1 MLSFFDYIVRL
12 IDPPDIRKVYRIH
25 RELIHLLVRTAA
37 TAKDG
42 HYDRDIIA
50 RDGRAVPVR
59 IYPPSVLSPKKRVI
73 VFFHG
78 GGWVIDDIDRYHK
91 VCRQLSMITGSY
103 VVSVNYRLA
112 PEHKFPAGLNDCY
125 EATRRI
131 FRYAVSRG
139 VSPNDIIL
147 AGDSAGGNLAAAVSL
162 MARDR
167 RDFRIRRQI
176 LIYPAADCEFGEDSP
191 YPSFSENGKGCILTA
206 ERMRGYLE
214 LYLNSPEEKN
224 NPYAAPIKAKS
235 LKGMPDTL
243 IITAERCPLR
253 DEGEAFGKKLFK
265 SGCRVMAF
273 RIKKAYHGFF
283 ASDLQFNPH
292 ARKAVSMIMYFLRL
306 TD

>member
-1 MLSFFDYIVRL
+1 MLSFFDHIVRL

-73 VFFHG
+73 IFFHG

-91 VCRQLSMITGSY
+91 VCRQLSTITGSY

-125 EATRRI
+125 EASRRI
-131 FRYAVSRG
+131 FNYAVRRG

-167 RDFRIRRQI
+167 GAFRIRRQI

-191 YPSFSENGKGCILTA
+191 YPSFSENGRGCILTA

-214 LYLNSPEEKN
+214 LYLNSPDEKN
-224 NPYAAPIKAKS
+224 NPYAAPAKAKS
-235 LKGMPDTL
+235 LIGMPDTL

-253 DEGEAFGKKLFK
+253 DEGETFGKKLFM

-273 RIKKAYHGFF
+273 RIKNAYHGFF

>member
-1 MLSFFDYIVRL
+1 MSSF
-12 IDPPDIRKVYRIH
+12 IDHIISRINPPDIRKVYRIH

-42 HYDRDIIA
+42 HYDRDITA
-50 RDGRAVPVR
+50 RDGRAIPVR
-59 IYPPSVLSPKKRVI
+59 IYPPSVLSPKKRVLI
-73 VFFHG
+73 FFHG

-91 VCRQLSMITGSY
+91 VCKQLSRITGSY

-112 PEHKFPAGLNDCY
+112 PENKYPAGLNDCY
-125 EATRRI
+125 EAARQVYK
-131 FRYAVSRG
+131 YAVKRG
-139 VSPNDIIL
+139 VSKNDIVLI
-147 AGDSAGGNLAAAVSL
+147 GDSAGGNLAAAVAL
-162 MARDR
+162 KARDR
-167 RDFRIRRQI
+167 GEFRIRRQI

-191 YPSFSENGKGCILTA
+191 YASFRKNGEGCILTA
-206 ERMRGYLE
+206 ERMRGYFE
-214 LYLNSPEEKN
+214 LYVNRPEEKN
-224 NPYAAPIKAKS
+224 DPYVAPMKAKS

-243 IITAERCPLR
+243 VITAERCPLR
-253 DEGEAFGKKLFK
+253 DEGEAFAKRLYK
-265 SGCRVMAF
+265 SGARVMAF

>member
-1 MLSFFDYIVRL
+1 MSSF
-12 IDPPDIRKVYRIH
+12 IDKIISRINPPDIRKVYRIH

-42 HYDRDIIA
+42 HYDRDIMA
-50 RDGRAVPVR
+50 RDGRAIPVR
-59 IYPPSVLSPKKRVI
+59 VYPPSVLSPKKRVLI
-73 VFFHG
+73 FFHG

-91 VCRQLSMITGSY
+91 VCKQLSQITGSY
-103 VVSVNYRLA
+103 VISVNYRLA
-112 PEHKFPAGLNDCY
+112 PENKYPAGLNDCY
-125 EATRRI
+125 EAAGRVYK
-131 FRYAVSRG
+131 YAVKRG

-162 MARDR
+162 KARDR
-167 RDFRIRRQI
+167 GEFRIRRQI
-176 LIYPAADCEFGEDSP
+176 LIYPAADCEFGEDSQ
-191 YPSFSENGKGCILTA
+191 YRSFHENGKGCILTA
-206 ERMRGYLE
+206 ERMRGYFE
-214 LYLNSPEEKN
+214 LYVNCPEEKN
-224 NPYAAPIKAKS
+224 DPYVAPFKAKS

-243 IITAERCPLR
+243 VITAERCPLR
-253 DEGEAFGKKLFK
+253 DEGEAFAKRLYK
-265 SGCRVMAF
+265 SGARVMAF

>member
-1 MLSFFDYIVRL
+1 MLSFFDNIIRL
-12 IDPPDIRKVYRIH
+12 IDPPDIRKVYRVH

-50 RDGRAVPVR
+50 RDGRAIPVR

-73 VFFHG
+73 IFFHG

-125 EATRRI
+125 EAAKGI
-131 FRYAVSRG
+131 FRYAVRRG
-139 VSPNDIIL
+139 VSSNDIIL

-167 RDFRIRRQI
+167 GSFRIRRQI
-176 LIYPAADCEFGEDSP
+176 LIYPATDCEFGEDSP
-191 YPSFSENGKGCILTA
+191 YPSFRENGRGCILTA

-214 LYLNSPEEKN
+214 LYLNRPEEKY

-235 LKGMPDTL
+235 LNGMPDTL